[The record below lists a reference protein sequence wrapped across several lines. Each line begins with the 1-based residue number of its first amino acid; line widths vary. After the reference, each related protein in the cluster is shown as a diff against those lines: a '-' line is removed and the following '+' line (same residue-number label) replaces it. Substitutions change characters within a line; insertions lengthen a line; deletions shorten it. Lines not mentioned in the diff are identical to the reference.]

1 MKKNRFLMIAA
12 LAALLVSCGG
22 NKGGMSF
29 GDNEYPVEAAGV
41 SSATLQTSYVRRCQ
55 ASSPAFA

>member
-29 GDNEYPVEAAGV
+29 GDNE
-41 SSATLQTSYVRRCQ
+41 
-55 ASSPAFA
+55 

>member
-29 GDNEYPVEAAGV
+29 GDNEYPVEAAGRMWK
-41 SSATLQTSYVRRCQ
+41 SVRRCQ
-55 ASSPAFA
+55 ASSPAFV